1 MSTLLFVS
9 RILVNFLSFLEQS
22 GTSAL
27 LLMEL
32 FPFGGFIGVAPCSVK
47 FVFNKL
53 FSYQIKTEFSRVAFL
68 CGSLLYV
75 RIASTSR
82 PASPLALA
90 LVLALSLALSRLGLA
105 QVLAVALFLALS
117 EPVVSLLL
125 SFGRGSWGFL
135 SIRVASTLRLA
146 SLLALALV
154 LALSVALS
162 RPVLA
167 QALALSLA
175 LSGPVVSPLL
185 SFGR

>member
-1 MSTLLFVS
+1 MF
-9 RILVNFLSFLEQS
+9 
-22 GTSAL
+22 
-27 LLMEL
+27 
-32 FPFGGFIGVAPCSVK
+32 
-47 FVFNKL
+47 
-53 FSYQIKTEFSRVAFL
+53 
-68 CGSLLYV
+68 
-75 RIASTSR
+75 
-82 PASPLALA
+82 
-90 LVLALSLALSRLGLA
+90 
-105 QVLAVALFLALS
+105 AVTLFLALS

-125 SFGRGSWGFL
+125 SFGRGSWGSL

-146 SLLALALV
+146 SLWALTLV